1 MAVPTMASPWWCCKP
16 MYSQEFKASKD
27 ARPLCPSEAS
37 CIQHETT
44 GAPEPA
50 ELSPLPSW
58 KARFLRRGPFCNR
71 HRKSK
76 RFYWSI
82 VLICL
87 GPLAFCCSLLSA
99 RFPAW
104 TEIIYSQGIYP
115 VLSRCLNWLSGLV
128 PISLMELLFAVGIFF
143 LLARGVLWLGRL
155 WRTRGKRLQRGLKPV
170 LRAGRRFLVRAACGI
185 STVYFLFVFLCGLN
199 YNRLDFATLVGYS
212 LEPSS
217 VEELNAL
224 CRELSQQA
232 GELRAQIP
240 QQGALI
246 TSDSV
251 FDLCRQAA
259 GEYDAIS
266 RRFPIL
272 AGGYSAPKPVLFS
285 EVMSYLNITGV
296 YFPFTAEANVN
307 IASPD
312 FLIPVTMCHELSHL
326 RGFMREDEAN
336 FIAYLVCRESSD
348 VLFEYSGTMLALIHA
363 SNALYSADPALYE
376 ELVQT
381 YTPGMLADLRDNSE
395 YWQRH
400 EGLIGDISDTVNDT
414 YLKANRQSDGVK
426 SYGRMVDLLLAQ
438 RRLSGGLS

>member
-1 MAVPTMASPWWCCKP
+1 M
-16 MYSQEFKASKD
+16 
-27 ARPLCPSEAS
+27 
-37 CIQHETT
+37 
-44 GAPEPA
+44 
-50 ELSPLPSW
+50 
-58 KARFLRRGPFCNR
+58 
-71 HRKSK
+71 
-76 RFYWSI
+76 
-82 VLICL
+82 
-87 GPLAFCCSLLSA
+87 
-99 RFPAW
+99 
-104 TEIIYSQGIYP
+104 
-115 VLSRCLNWLSGLV
+115 
-128 PISLMELLFAVGIFF
+128 
-143 LLARGVLWLGRL
+143 
-155 WRTRGKRLQRGLKPV
+155 
-170 LRAGRRFLVRAACGI
+170 
-185 STVYFLFVFLCGLN
+185 
-199 YNRLDFATLVGYS
+199 
-212 LEPSS
+212 
-217 VEELNAL
+217 EELNAL

-240 QQGALI
+240 QQGALV
-246 TSDSV
+246 TSGSV